1 MAKRPRTRFFRAVA
15 ARFPNPK
22 IIAEDLGEPAPSVTA
37 LLAATGLPGMAVL
50 QFAFGDKS
58 DNFYLPHNH
67 RANSVVY
74 PGTHDNDTTRGWYAS
89 LDGKTLDHLRRYLRI
104 SGAEISWDFIRT
116 AYASV
121 GKLAVIPLQDL
132 LSLGAE
138 ARFNLPGTSNGNWQW
153 RYRPAQLE
161 KLKNESAFYLRE
173 IGELYGRLPQ
183 TNGRQEML
191 SNRAFCG
198 T

>member
-1 MAKRPRTRFFRAVA
+1 LDFFRAVA
-15 ARFPNPK
+15 ARFPDAK
-22 IIAEDLGEPAPSVTA
+22 IIAEDLGEPATSVNA

-89 LDGKTLDHLRRYLRI
+89 IDGKTRDHLRRYLRI
-104 SGAEISWDFIRT
+104 NGAEISWDFVRT
-116 AYASV
+116 AYESV
-121 GKLAVIPLQDL
+121 ANLAIIPLQDL
-132 LSLGAE
+132 FSFGSE
-138 ARFNLPGTSNGNWQW
+138 ARFNLPGTSEGNWQW

-161 KLKNESAFYLRE
+161 KLKTESTGYLRE
-173 IGELYGRLPQ
+173 LGELYGRLPKKAD
-183 TNGRQEML
+183 
-191 SNRAFCG
+191 S
-198 T
+198 